1 MRNFS
6 ANSFLFVLTLMCFGF
21 HASAQGSLNSDES
34 RALAIAV
41 VKLKMESEGYTLFS
55 DDTFTLTQDNSKY
68 KSMTIRSG
76 RTYVFI
82 NVPTEDGFQDSDIYL
97 REMDETLIAK
107 DADDSSVSLVKYY
120 CSISREIKAWVKN
133 YKSTRSSY
141 PYDTRL
147 LVFYK

>member
-6 ANSFLFVLTLMCFGF
+6 VNSFLFVLALMCFGV
-21 HASAQGSLNSDES
+21 HSSAQGSLNSDES
-34 RALAIAV
+34 RTLAIAV

-55 DDTFTLTQDNSKY
+55 DDAFTLIQDNSKY
-68 KSMTIRSG
+68 KSMTVRSG

-107 DADDSSVSLVKYY
+107 DADDSPVSLVKYY

-133 YKSTRSSY
+133 YSSTRSSY